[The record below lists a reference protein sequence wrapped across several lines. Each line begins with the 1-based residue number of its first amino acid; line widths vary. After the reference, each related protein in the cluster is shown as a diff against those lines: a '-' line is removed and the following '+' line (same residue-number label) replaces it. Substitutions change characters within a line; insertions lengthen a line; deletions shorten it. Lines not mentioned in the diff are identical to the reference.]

1 MNLDPGPYT
10 VKLKKSGYIDFIT
23 PTPIDIIAGQ
33 TSYLGVT
40 LSTPQVLEAG
50 IPWWF
55 VLSLTAGTIYG
66 MMQPEKMKE
75 KKILTPFKTPF
86 LRRKE

>member
-23 PTPIDIIAGQ
+23 PTPIDIISGQ

-40 LSTPQVLEAG
+40 LSTLQVAEAG
-50 IPWWF
+50 IPWW
-55 VLSLTAGTIYG
+55 S
-66 MMQPEKMKE
+66 
-75 KKILTPFKTPF
+75 
-86 LRRKE
+86 